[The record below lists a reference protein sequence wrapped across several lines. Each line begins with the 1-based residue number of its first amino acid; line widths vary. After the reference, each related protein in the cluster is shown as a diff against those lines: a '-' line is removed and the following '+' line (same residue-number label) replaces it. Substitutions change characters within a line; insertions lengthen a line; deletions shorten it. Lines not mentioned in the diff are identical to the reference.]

1 MLDNW
6 NMRFWRTILCF
17 FILGYSIAQETPP
30 ILQFSP
36 SQYKAAN
43 QNWAIAQGIDDFI
56 YVANNDGL
64 LEFNG
69 SEWNLYPSPNNT
81 NIRSVAIIDST
92 VYTGS
97 YMEFGYWKRNA
108 LGSLEYES
116 ITQTLDFDLIED
128 EYFWNIIGVE
138 SWILFQSYD
147 RIYIYDK
154 ETGDIT
160 TLTDPTNYFRIF
172 KVENTIYIFK
182 RDGGLYTLHKGEE
195 SLLFKLPPEFGI
207 KVVLD
212 IFKDAKGM
220 FLVTR
225 HQGIFIYNN
234 AQLEKWRIP
243 DNRDLENITV
253 LSSIRLRDN
262 SIVLGTVSKG
272 VFHLDVNGELINRID
287 QTNGL
292 SNNTILRLFEDA
304 QGNIWTAMDNGINC
318 LNYNSFIREFNDQ
331 DGTHGTVYCSS
342 IYGDKLYLGTNQGL
356 YVKPINTS
364 EPYKLV
370 SGAKGQVWD
379 LTIADGKLFCGH
391 TNGILIIEPDEVR
404 QISSV
409 PGTWGFRKVPE
420 NPDLLLAGHYAGISV
435 LTRANGEWQFRN
447 HLNGFTNSARFFE
460 VLNEGEIWVNH
471 EYKGVYRLQTD
482 PDYENLLSV
491 VLDTTIP
498 KGRGSGLLKIDG
510 KIVYSYEKG
519 VYSRGKGEKAF
530 ILDSVLT
537 RLNPPET
544 YLSGKL
550 VRDKKGRIW
559 CFTQKSIRFLEESG
573 ITGENMIRDIP
584 IELDRRKM
592 TISFENIS
600 YLENDIYI
608 VGKTNGYIRLELNKL
623 QDYSHVVHLNS
634 VLTTNYKTEVSNKM
648 GLDSDQDIPYSQN
661 SIRFQFSVPRFNKYE
676 HIEYQCKLEGYDSD
690 WNTWQSNNYRDYDK
704 LPYGAYEFKLRSRIG
719 KQLSSNSIS
728 FPFSVKRP
736 LFFSKFAIV
745 TYIGLFLSL
754 LFVVHRSYKRYYR
767 KKHEKLL
774 LQSQRRL
781 ELEKAK
787 SDQELVQLKN
797 DRLNQEIESKNR
809 ELAISTMSI
818 VRRNEVLR
826 SIKKELLSGKNEMG
840 NLAPVLKLIEKNLS
854 SGKDWQN
861 FKEAFDNADQDFLK
875 NLKNMHPSLT
885 HNDLKFCAYLRL
897 NLTSKEIAP
906 LLNISIKSV
915 EIKRYRLRK
924 KLKLESEKN
933 LTDYIM
939 SL

>member
-1 MLDNW
+1 M
-6 NMRFWRTILCF
+6 F
-17 FILGYSIAQETPP
+17 FFTLGCTMAQETPP
-30 ILQFSP
+30 ILQFLP
-36 SQYKAAN
+36 SQYHAAN
-43 QNWAIAQGIDDFI
+43 QNWAIAQGTDDFI

-81 NIRSVAIIDST
+81 NIRSVAVIDST
-92 VYTGS
+92 IYTGS
-97 YMEFGYWKRNA
+97 YMEFGYWKRNP
-108 LGSLEYES
+108 LGGLDYFS
-116 ITQTLDFDLIED
+116 IAGTLDFELIED
-128 EYFWNIIGVE
+128 EYFWNILAVE
-138 SWILFQSYD
+138 NWILFQSYD

-154 ETGDIT
+154 KSREIT

-182 RDGGLYTLHKGEE
+182 RDGGLYSLDKGKER
-195 SLLFKLPPEFGI
+195 LIYKLPAELGI
-207 KVVLD
+207 TAVLD

-225 HQGIFIYNN
+225 HKGIFIYSDGR
-234 AQLEKWRIP
+234 LEKWKIP
-243 DNRDLENITV
+243 ENGDLENITV

-262 SIVLGTVSKG
+262 SIVLGTVSRG

-318 LNYNSFIREFNDQ
+318 LNYNSFIKEFNDQ

-342 IYGDKLYLGTNQGL
+342 IYEGKLYLGTNQGL
-356 YVKPINTS
+356 YVKRFGVS
-364 EPYKLV
+364 EPYSLV
-370 SGAKGQVWD
+370 PGAKGQVWD
-379 LTIADGKLFCGH
+379 LTIVDGKLICGH
-391 TNGILIIEPDEVR
+391 TNGTLIIGTNGVR
-404 QISSV
+404 QITSV

-435 LTRANGEWQFRN
+435 LTRANGEWRFRN
-447 HLNGFTNSARFFE
+447 HLTGFTNSARFFE
-460 VLNEGEIWVNH
+460 VLEGGEIWVNH
-471 EYKGVYRLQTD
+471 EYKGVYQIKTD
-482 PDYENLLSV
+482 ADYENLLSV
-491 VLDTTIP
+491 KLDSTIP

-510 KIVYSYEKG
+510 DIVYSYKEG
-519 VYSRGKGEKAF
+519 VYSHGPAEELF
-530 ILDSVLT
+530 VLDSTLT

-573 ITGENMIRDIP
+573 ITGEHMIRDIP

-592 TISFENIS
+592 TVSFENIS
-600 YLENDIYI
+600 YLDNDIYI

-623 QDYSHVVHLNS
+623 QDFTHVVHLNS
-634 VLTTNYKTEVSNKM
+634 VLATNYKNGGSNNINRR
-648 GLDSDQDIPYSQN
+648 GNLEIPYQKN
-661 SIRFQFSVPRFNKYE
+661 SIGFQFSVPRFNKYE
-676 HIEYQCKLEGYDSD
+676 HIEYQYKLEGYDSD
-690 WNTWQSNNYRDYDK
+690 WNPWQSSNHREYDK
-704 LPYGAYEFKLRSRIG
+704 LPFGEYELKLRSRIG
-719 KQLSSNSIS
+719 NQLSTNTIS
-728 FPFSVKRP
+728 YPFRIKRP
-736 LFFSKFAIV
+736 WFLSILAIV
-745 TYIGLFLSL
+745 IYITLFLL
-754 LFVVHRSYKRYYR
+754 LVLMVHRSYKKYYKR
-767 KKHEKLL
+767 KHEKLL
-774 LQSQRRL
+774 LQSQRKL

-787 SDQELVQLKN
+787 SEQELVELKN
-797 DRLNQEIESKNR
+797 ARLNQEIEGKNR

-826 SIKKELLSGKNEMG
+826 SIKKELLSNKNEMDT
-840 NLAPVLKLIEKNLS
+840 LSPVLKLIEKNLTS
-854 SGKDWQN
+854 SKDWQN
-861 FKEAFDNADQDFLK
+861 FKEAFDSTDQNFLK
-875 NLKNMHPSLT
+875 NLKKTHPSLT

-897 NLTSKEIAP
+897 NLSSKEIAP
-906 LLNISIKSV
+906 LLNISLKSV

-924 KLKLESEKN
+924 KMDLESERN
-933 LTDYIM
+933 LTEYIV